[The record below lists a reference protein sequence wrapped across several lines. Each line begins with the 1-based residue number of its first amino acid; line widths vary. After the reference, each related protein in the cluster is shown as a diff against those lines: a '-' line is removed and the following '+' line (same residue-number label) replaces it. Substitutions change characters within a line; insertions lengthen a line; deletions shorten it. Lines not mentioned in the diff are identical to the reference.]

1 LSFADEVE
9 ANDFFGKILFCMNTP
24 VEVGGPP
31 VTAAP
36 PPAQARKTAAST
48 STPAATANPK
58 KNEFFSNLKSKIYG
72 EEKQL
77 EVVLPGPRNF
87 RHESHIGWN
96 PEQEFDIRNIP
107 PQWKHLFQA
116 AGVKKS
122 ELGDAETAK

>member
-1 LSFADEVE
+1 
-9 ANDFFGKILFCMNTP
+9 MNTP
-24 VEVGGPP
+24 VEVGGP

-58 KNEFFSNLKSKIYG
+58 KNEFFSNLKSKIFG
-72 EEKQL
+72 EEKQP
-77 EVVLPGPRNF
+77 EIVLRGPRNF
-87 RHESHIGWN
+87 RHKSHIGWD
-96 PEQEFDIRNIP
+96 PEQGFDIRNIP

-122 ELGDAETAK
+122 ELRDAETAKYVMNVISD